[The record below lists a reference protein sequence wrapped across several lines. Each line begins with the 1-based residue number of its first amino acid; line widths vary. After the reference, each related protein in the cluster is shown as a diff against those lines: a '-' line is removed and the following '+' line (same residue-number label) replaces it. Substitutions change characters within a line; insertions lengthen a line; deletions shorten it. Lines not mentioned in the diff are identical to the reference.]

1 MTVLEEWPDVTSKV
15 QQTADKVQ
23 QTADDTK
30 EQLLAL
36 RAQIESL
43 LNDRVTPA
51 LADAAEKAGNAVYTA
66 RDVTSST
73 ADNVSKRVRGR
84 PLIAV
89 AISGSIGYLLG
100 RIAR

>member
-1 MTVLEEWPDVTSKV
+1 MSVSN
-15 QQTADKVQ
+15 KVQ

-30 EQLLAL
+30 EQLLQL
-36 RAQIESL
+36 RSQVEAL

-51 LADAAEKAGNAVYTA
+51 IADAAEKAGTAVYTA
-66 RDVTSST
+66 RDYTSSK

-84 PLIAV
+84 PLIAI
-89 AISGSIGYLLG
+89 AIAGTVGYFAG

>member
-1 MTVLEEWPDVTSKV
+1 MASKV

-23 QTADDTK
+23 QTADDTRQ
-30 EQLLAL
+30 QLLAL
-36 RAQIESL
+36 RAQIEHL

-73 ADNVSKRVRGR
+73 ADNVSTKVRGR
-84 PLIAV
+84 PLIAI
-89 AISGSIGYLLG
+89 AISGAIGYLAG

>member
-1 MTVLEEWPDVTSKV
+1 MTSKV
-15 QQTADKVQ
+15 QQATTKVQ
-23 QTADDTK
+23 QTADDSK

-51 LADAAEKAGNAVYTA
+51 IADAAEKAGNAVYTA

-73 ADNVSKRVRGR
+73 ADNVSTRVRGR
-84 PLIAV
+84 PLIAI
-89 AISGSIGYLLG
+89 AISGAIGYLVG